1 MLLAIRSKVQG
12 WIAWAIVI
20 ALIIPFALWGID
32 QYATGDRIVVVAE
45 VNDERISATEFMQ
58 VYNTQRIRL
67 RQQFGDMY
75 DQVVEDEELREQVL
89 DSLITSELIRQW
101 AHANRVVITDAQ
113 LAAVIQGAD
122 VFYDENGVFSQRI
135 YQDLLARNGFTPA
148 TFERDQRNFLL
159 ETQFQNLMASSTP
172 VFPFE
177 KQALLELQTQTRHI
191 DYVRVDQRVFNKE
204 ADITDEQIAQ
214 FYTANEDDFMLPE
227 RVSLEYVTLSLDDL
241 AKDIDVTE
249 RQVADYFELNQRLF
263 AVPEQRRASHILLS
277 DQGEDTLAKLSEL
290 QQRLADGE
298 DFAALA
304 QAYSQDPG
312 SARQGGDLDF
322 FEAGMMVDEF
332 DRAVFDLEM
341 GQVSEPI
348 LTEFG
353 YHLIKLTDIK
363 AMQMPSLDDIR
374 DDVVQQVRLEQA
386 ERVYFEMLED
396 MTQIAFEQPDSL
408 EPIITQLNLQ
418 VATTTMVER
427 SGGSDEVTSRRNVME
442 AAFSEDVLQQRLN
455 SAPVEIGPNKTVV
468 VRIAEHQ
475 PSRLQPLSEVR
486 DDIERQLVREFSI
499 ARSAERAKSLLTQ
512 VRDGVAVETL
522 IGEGVEWHPVG
533 WISRENQQIL
543 PQITAAAFAAA
554 KPRDNQPTWNKVQLV
569 TGDSVLVRVNE
580 IGRSEQA
587 DDATLRNQLARILQ
601 ETYQTAEVES
611 LMASLRLDAKIEKR
625 SNYLSLR

>member
-1 MLLAIRSKVQG
+1 MLLAIREKVQG

-20 ALIIPFALWGID
+20 VLIVPFALWGID

-45 VNDERISATEFMQ
+45 VNGEKISATEFMQ

-67 RQQFGDMY
+67 RQQFGDMF
-75 DQVVEDEELREQVL
+75 DQVVDDEVLREQVL
-89 DSLITSELIRQW
+89 ESLITSALIRQW
-101 AHANRVVITDAQ
+101 ALDNRVVISDAQ

-122 VFYDENGVFSQRI
+122 VFYEDGVFSQRL

-148 TFERDQRNFLL
+148 SFERDQRNFLL
-159 ETQFQNLMASSTP
+159 EGQFQNLLASSTP

-177 KQALLELQTQTRHI
+177 KQALLDLQTQTRHV
-191 DYVRVDQRVFNKE
+191 DYVRVDQRVFNKDV
-204 ADITDEQIAQ
+204 AITDEQIAQ
-214 FYTANEDDFMLPE
+214 FYAANEEDYVQAE
-227 RVSLEYVTLSLDDL
+227 RVSLAYVTLSLAEI
-241 AKDIDVTE
+241 AKDVEVTD

-263 AVPEQRRASHILLS
+263 AVPEQRRASHILLMNRG
-277 DQGEDTLAKLSEL
+277 DETLAKLAEL

-298 DFAALA
+298 DFAELA
-304 QAYSQDPG
+304 QTYSEDPG

-332 DRAVFDLEM
+332 DQAVFNLAVGE
-341 GQVSEPI
+341 VSEPVE
-348 LTEFG
+348 TEFG
-353 YHLIKLTDIK
+353 FHLIKLTDVK
-363 AMQMPSLDDIR
+363 PMQLPSLDEIR
-374 DDVVQQVRLEQA
+374 DDVVAQVRLEQA
-386 ERVYFEMLED
+386 ERVYFELLEQ

-408 EPIITQLNLQ
+408 EPIVEQLNLT
-418 VATTTMVER
+418 VATTRMVTR
-427 SGGSDEVTSRRNVME
+427 DGGRETITSRRTVME

-455 SAPVEIGPNKTVV
+455 SAPIEVGPNETVV

-475 PSRLQPLSEVR
+475 PSRLQPLEEVR
-486 DDIERQLVREFSI
+486 ADIERQLVREFSI
-499 ARSAERAKSLLTQ
+499 ARSAERADQLLAQ
-512 VRDGVAVETL
+512 INEGVAVETL

-533 WISRENQQIL
+533 WIERENQQIL

-554 KPRDNQPTWNKVQLV
+554 KPVADQPTWNKVQLV

-580 IGRSEQA
+580 IGRSDQA
-587 DDATLRNQLARILQ
+587 DNPRLLEQMGQILL

-611 LMASLRLDAKIEKR
+611 LMASLRLTAKIDRK